1 MCAASCALCVR
12 GRTVVKF
19 HGSAEGAQWMKR
31 KFWEMQSVSQNGNWQ
46 QLATGSG
53 RQWIWIPYMRCA
65 HKECVIF
72 TNSRRQEIIKSNVL
86 DIINES
92 NYRCERRSARAR
104 VCVFVNTFP
113 CHHKSQRMKWQHR
126 DRRWQRRRILDG
138 VKSKTMSKK
147 GAMTR
152 LFSLRLCGR
161 IVYCTSWMVRRP
173 CSSGACALCKK
184 SQLLPLAFVPRT
196 YFAYTYIKANA
207 CAARNGNVIKRKRN
221 ARSSHHS
228 AEPTKE
234 KGK

>member
-92 NYRCERRSARAR
+92 NYRCEHIGCARALTR
-104 VCVFVNTFP
+104 ACVCLWIHFHVIINHNAWNDNTATDVDKDDEFLTE
-113 CHHKSQRMKWQHR
+113 S
-126 DRRWQRRRILDG
+126 
-138 VKSKTMSKK
+138 
-147 GAMTR
+147 
-152 LFSLRLCGR
+152 
-161 IVYCTSWMVRRP
+161 
-173 CSSGACALCKK
+173 
-184 SQLLPLAFVPRT
+184 
-196 YFAYTYIKANA
+196 N
-207 CAARNGNVIKRKRN
+207 RKRC
-221 ARSSHHS
+221 RK
-228 AEPTKE
+228 KE
-234 KGK
+234 QWHVCFRFDCVVALFIVLAGWCGDRVAAVLVRYAKKVNCFH